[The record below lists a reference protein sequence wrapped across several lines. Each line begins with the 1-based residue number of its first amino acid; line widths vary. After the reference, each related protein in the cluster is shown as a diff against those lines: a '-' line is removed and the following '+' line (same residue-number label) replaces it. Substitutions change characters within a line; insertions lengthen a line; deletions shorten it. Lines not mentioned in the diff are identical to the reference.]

1 MITRKHQDVK
11 LDTAFFPVEMQ
22 PIFLDNGTRPPKR
35 ISGYKAIVKTNDGTT
50 ISVVSDKYRLLTN
63 QEAYNLA
70 DYVIRGI
77 FEGKTLGDFECF
89 NVRMPKSSASCK
101 IDLIIP
107 NNFSKLSGDLS
118 ESWVPFLRITNSYN
132 KTKPLK
138 YEVGF
143 CRWICLN
150 GLIFGQK
157 GVSFALSHSERIGT
171 LEIMALAETARRQIG
186 SVDSLWKVFE
196 QKMITL
202 RQIPLPPTSALPIYC
217 KAFGIHVKQDI
228 SEIQKEIY
236 SNRASQ
242 IVKAS
247 QEYFKELGN
256 NAYAMMNVLSDF
268 ASFPEWTQSP
278 NNYVD
283 GYQRKVGKWVDEFIA
298 EYKKDGF
305 SLSKYIGEECQNTA
319 YFLESLIPQ
328 E

>member
-1 MITRKHQDVK
+1 MS
-11 LDTAFFPVEMQ
+11 
-22 PIFLDNGTRPPKR
+22 R
-35 ISGYKAIVKTNDGTT
+35 IP
-50 ISVVSDKYRLLTN
+50 
-63 QEAYNLA
+63 
-70 DYVIRGI
+70 
-77 FEGKTLGDFECF
+77 GK
-89 NVRMPKSSASCK
+89 
-101 IDLIIP
+101 
-107 NNFSKLSGDLS
+107 
-118 ESWVPFLRITNSYN
+118 
-132 KTKPLK
+132 
-138 YEVGF
+138 
-143 CRWICLN
+143 

-247 QEYFKELGN
+247 KEYFKELGN